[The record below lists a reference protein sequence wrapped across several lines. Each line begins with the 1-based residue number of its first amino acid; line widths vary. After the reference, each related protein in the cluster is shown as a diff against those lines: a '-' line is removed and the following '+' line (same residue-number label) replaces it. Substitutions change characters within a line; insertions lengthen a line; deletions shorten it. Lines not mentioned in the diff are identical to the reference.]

1 MNNKMN
7 ENNFFTNNNWNKT
20 SCQNL
25 VTKILDG
32 FDDGELYLQESY
44 SENLVFDDRKVHNSS
59 FDITKGFGL
68 RGVLGEV
75 ASYAH
80 ATDFSEQALKKAGE
94 VVSSIKKLAKP
105 VHFDLEHSNI
115 KHDLYPSINP
125 IEEFSFQEKIEIAKM
140 IDEYI
145 RSKNSFVKQVTVRI
159 SGSRSLVQI
168 IKAHNESC
176 FDIRPMV
183 QLVISV
189 TLEKDG
195 KLESSGEGR
204 GYRGGYKTLFT
215 TKNWQIM
222 ADDIIETA
230 MIKLGASPSPAGEY
244 TIVLGAGNPGV
255 LLHEAVGHG
264 LEGDFNRKKT
274 SAFSE
279 MMGKQVAS
287 KGVTIID
294 DGTIPGHRGSINF
307 DDEGTPTA
315 KNTLIKDGILVGYMQ
330 DRMNARLMKSK
341 PTGNGRRQSYAHQPM
356 PRMTNTYMLSGNAS
370 QADMISSIKNGV
382 FLPKFT
388 GGQVDITS
396 GKFVFNANLAY
407 LIEDGKITSPIK
419 GATLIGS
426 GPDVMKKI
434 RAIGDDM
441 CLDKGT
447 GVCGK
452 EGQSVPVG
460 LGQPSL
466 LIDKVTIGG
475 TKL

>member
-1 MNNKMN
+1 MNDNH
-7 ENNFFTNNNWNKT
+7 FFTDNSWNKT

-25 VTKILDG
+25 VTKILNG

-44 SENLVFDDRKVHNSS
+44 SENLVFDDRRVHNSS
-59 FDITKGFGL
+59 FNITKGFGL

-80 ATDFSEQALKKAGE
+80 ATDFSEKSLIKAGE
-94 VVSSIKKLAKP
+94 VVSSIKKIANP
-105 VHFDLEHSNI
+105 VHINLEHQAGQHN
-115 KHDLYPSINP
+115 LYKAINP
-125 IEEFSFQEKIEIAKM
+125 IEEFSFKEKIEIAKM
-140 IDEYI
+140 IDDYV
-145 RSKNSFVKQVTVRI
+145 RSKNNLVKQVTVRM
-159 SGSRSLVQI
+159 SGSRSIIQI
-168 IKAHNESC
+168 IRTNNESC

-183 QLVISV
+183 QLIISV
-189 TLEKDG
+189 TLEQDG

-204 GYRGGYKTLFT
+204 GYRGGYEELFI
-215 TKNWQIM
+215 TKNWQST
-222 ADDIIETA
+222 ADNILETA
-230 MIKLGASPSPAGEY
+230 MIKLNAEASPAGEFMV
-244 TIVLGAGNPGV
+244 VLGSGNPGV

-294 DGTIPGHRGSINF
+294 DGTIANHRGSLNF
-307 DDEGTPTA
+307 DDEGTKTA
-315 KNTLIKDGILVGYMQ
+315 KNTLIEDGILVGYMQ
-330 DRMNARLMKSK
+330 DRLNARLMNAK
-341 PTGNGRRQSYAHQPM
+341 PTGNGRRESYAHQPM
-356 PRMTNTYMLSGNAS
+356 PRMTNTYMLSGKES
-370 QADMISSIKNGV
+370 EDDMIASVRNGIY
-382 FLPKFT
+382 LPRFA

-396 GKFVFNANLAY
+396 GKFVFEANLAY
-407 LIEDGKITSPIK
+407 LIEGGKITTPIK

-426 GPDVMKKI
+426 GPDVMQKI
-434 RAIGDDM
+434 KAIGNNS

-447 GVCGK
+447 GICGK

-466 LIDKVTIGG
+466 LIEKITIGG